1 MSKKKRTPRVTRTTY
16 WHRPVADPTDALSEL
31 NEARGRLV
39 LAGVGGGDP
48 EMLTRLK
55 ADVAEKQAVVDACFE
70 KIRLHALRG
79 DRFEALMGEHPPTAE
94 DEAKGLTHH
103 DTSFLPALLAA
114 CCDNGWA
121 DEDWADEIGEL
132 SVGERSELR
141 ETVTHLNTRSWSSQ
155 IPKD

>member
-1 MSKKKRTPRVTRTTY
+1 MPKKKRTPRVTRTDY
-16 WHRPVADPTDALSEL
+16 WRRPVADPTEPLAEL

-48 EMLTRLK
+48 EMLTQLK
-55 ADVAEKQAVVDACFE
+55 GDVAEKQGKVDACFE
-70 KIRLHALRG
+70 KIRFHALRG
-79 DRFEALMGEHPPTAE
+79 DRFEELMAEHPPTAE
-94 DEAKGLTHH
+94 DEEKGLTHH
-103 DTSFLPALLAA
+103 DASFLPALLEA

-121 DEDWADEIGEL
+121 AEDWADEIAEL

-141 ETVTHLNTRSWSSQ
+141 EVVTHLNTRSWSSQ